1 MYNAIMKLRPD
12 WRLMKLVRG
21 RGSAG
26 SWSRLLSGAKDLLN
40 TGRRYDM
47 EEHAASLL
55 EYLRIQEKNSDRVL
69 PWNEYMDI
77 FDGLVVRYD
86 V

>member
-1 MYNAIMKLRPD
+1 MNDHIIHTILINPLNPIINSYAAA
-12 WRLMKLVRG
+12 LVMR
-21 RGSAG
+21 
-26 SWSRLLSGAKDLLN
+26 SGAKDLLN

-77 FDGLVVRYD
+77 IEGLVVE
-86 V
+86 

>member
-1 MYNAIMKLRPD
+1 MDDHIIHTILIDP
-12 WRLMKLVRG
+12 
-21 RGSAG
+21 
-26 SWSRLLSGAKDLLN
+26 LSTIINSYAAALAERTGAEDLLN

-47 EEHAASLL
+47 EEHIASLL

-77 FDGLVVRYD
+77 IDSLVVRED